1 MRVSISGIRRITMPS
16 LRVWTPAEVAAL
28 KASKEKNGGNG
39 RREIEAVYDQLIADL
54 SVGDYATV
62 MPDDGETKPT
72 VRNRLKAAA
81 TRRGLAVVFQ
91 RTRDLSVVFHLEQ
104 IEE

>member
-1 MRVSISGIRRITMPS
+1 MPS
-16 LRVWTPAEVAAL
+16 LRKWEPEEVAAL
-28 KASKEKNGGNG
+28 RASKEKNGSGNG
-39 RREIEAVYDQLIADL
+39 RKEIEQAYDLLIADL

-62 MPDDGETKPT
+62 TPDDGETKPT